1 MYVESNTDE
10 EEGSQ
15 EGETEIPGVGLSD
28 VESIDQ
34 QGDEPS
40 CTGAG
45 SRGRLEADC
54 SEEQALSGTTYS
66 LPVIPVT
73 RGRDQT
79 RTNTMI

>member
-1 MYVESNTDE
+1 MYVASNTDE

-15 EGETEIPGVGLSD
+15 EGATEIPGVGLSD
-28 VESIDQ
+28 LESIDQ

-40 CTGAG
+40 GSVAG
-45 SRGRLEADC
+45 SRGLLDTDC
-54 SEEQALSGTTYS
+54 SLEQALSETPDS